1 MNEPGPAGTSVVVGV
16 DGSADSALAVRWAA
30 ADAVRRGRALH
41 LLHAAYDWRQFA
53 YPQEFAGRALQVADD
68 AEVRQASAGILA
80 DAVMQAQDVEPD
92 LPITTATTVQ
102 PAVTALM
109 EAARHAALVAVGSR
123 GLSGFAALLVGS
135 TGAQLAAHAACPVV
149 IVRRGQGRE
158 GPHAGRVVV
167 GIDGSH
173 HAGHALGFAF
183 EQAAFRDIGLTA
195 VHVYRWPAGGPPD
208 DMLPLCY
215 DPDDVRDDEQC
226 LAAESLS
233 GWRERYPEVE
243 VRLDTVSGR
252 AGGVLAELSAG
263 AQLLVVGA
271 RGRGGFTGLRLGSVS
286 HAAVHHASCPVAV
299 VHEPRG

>member
-1 MNEPGPAGTSVVVGV
+1 MNGSPPATSVVVGV
-16 DGSADSALAVRWAA
+16 DGSPDSVLAVRWAA
-30 ADAVRRGRALH
+30 ADAVRRGRPLH

-53 YPQEFAGRALQVADD
+53 YPQEFAGQALRLADD
-68 AEVRQASAGILA
+68 AGVRQASERIIA
-80 DAVMQAQDVEPD
+80 DATAEARQIEPD
-92 LPITTATTVQ
+92 LPITTATVVQ
-102 PAVTALM
+102 PAVPALM
-109 EAARHAALVAVGSR
+109 EVARHAALVAVGSR
-123 GLSGFAALLVGS
+123 GRTGFAALLVGS
-135 TGAQLAAHAACPVV
+135 TGAQLAAHADCPVV
-149 IVRRGQGRE
+149 IVRRYGHRE

-167 GIDGSH
+167 GVDGSH

-183 EQAAFRDIGLTA
+183 EQAAFREAGLTA

-215 DPDDVRDDEQC
+215 DPDDLRDDEQC